1 MSSLLQVKVVPVNG
15 VPGLTSFNPERWMQN
30 DIILFENL
38 FNFKGENANCN
49 DFSQKLASGAAIFV
63 NDSFSLSHKMLASTV
78 GITRFCHASLAGFH
92 FEEELMQLRKI
103 TDTTRRPFIAIVIIS
118 LCFLYSTYYI
128 VKELTTSFSPKS
140 FLFLVSIL
148 QYLALIV

>member
-1 MSSLLQVKVVPVNG
+1 
-15 VPGLTSFNPERWMQN
+15 
-30 DIILFENL
+30 
-38 FNFKGENANCN
+38 
-49 DFSQKLASGAAIFV
+49 
-63 NDSFSLSHKMLASTV
+63 
-78 GITRFCHASLAGFH
+78 
-92 FEEELMQLRKI
+92 MQLRKI

-148 QYLALIV
+148 QYSALIV